1 MSKQMFV
8 TGANGYIG
16 GHLVP
21 KLVKRG
27 YEVTCLVRDPEK
39 ATALKMEGVRLVK
52 GDITDKESMRDAMKG
67 SEAVFHLAGWYA
79 IGARDKA
86 RMHSINVD
94 GARNTLELAV
104 ELGVPKILHTSTV
117 GVFGN
122 TRGMIVDEVYRAPK
136 EEMIST
142 YELTKWMAH
151 YEVAEPLQRKGAP
164 LIILQP
170 GGVTGAGDESPHA
183 MVFKMFLSRS
193 PVMFGA
199 KSGLT
204 LAHVD
209 DIAEGHILAFE
220 KGRAGE
226 AYVLAGEV
234 MTYKQIFERCEKVSG
249 MRGAMLWA
257 PGWVAGTSGALMA
270 GVERLG
276 VPTLFSSEELR
287 AMDDYTYWAK
297 ADKARRELGWTTRPT
312 DETLKE
318 TLDYL
323 RQKR

>member
-1 MSKQMFV
+1 MSKQIFV

-27 YEVTCLVRDPEK
+27 YEVTCVVRDPEK
-39 ATALKMEGVRLVK
+39 ATALKIEGVRLVK
-52 GDITDKESMRDAMKG
+52 GDITDKGSMRDAMKG

-86 RMHSINVD
+86 RMHAINVD
-94 GARNTLELAV
+94 GARNVLELAA

-122 TRGMIVDEVYRAPK
+122 TRGLIVDEVYRAPK

-151 YEVAEPLQRKGAP
+151 YEVAEPLQKTGAP
-164 LIILQP
+164 LIIVQP

-204 LAHVD
+204 WAHVD
-209 DIAEGHILAFE
+209 DIVEGHILAFE
-220 KGRAGE
+220 KGKAGE
-226 AYVLAGEV
+226 AYIVAGEA
-234 MTYKQIFERCEKVSG
+234 MTYKQLFERCEKVSG
-249 MRGAMLWA
+249 RRGAMLWA

-270 GVERLG
+270 GIERLG
-276 VPTLFSSEELR
+276 LPTLFSSEQLMT
-287 AMDDYTYWAK
+287 MDDYTYWAK
-297 ADKARRELGWTTRPT
+297 ADKARRELGWTTRST

-323 RQKR
+323 RQKL